1 MKFQK
6 QLKGKTSKK
15 FGAVLWKH
23 RQLTSKQLKTLLL
36 QNRKLKTKKLSNFGA
51 QLKAKQLVA
60 SLYGNLRM
68 QQFKNL
74 LKQSEK
80 YKGKITHVFFSLLE
94 KRLDSFLVQAKFA
107 PTFFAAKQLINH
119 QKVFVNGNLVSSP
132 SFTLKPGD
140 FVKFEPKT
148 KLLVA
153 SNLKKVMEN
162 QKTTQNQLYKSLAF
176 EVNYKTL
183 EAIFLFSPQQIHYPT
198 LLEPELV
205 IKALR

>member
-23 RQLTSKQLKTLLL
+23 RQLTSKQLKNLLL
-36 QNRKLKTKKLSNFGA
+36 QNKKLKTKKLSNFGT
-51 QLKAKQLVA
+51 QLMAKQLVA
-60 SLYGNLRM
+60 SLYGNLKL

-94 KRLDSFLVQAKFA
+94 KRLDSCLVQAKFV

-119 QKVFVNGNLVSSP
+119 HKVFVNGNLVSSP
-132 SFTLKPGD
+132 GFALKPGD
-140 FVKFEPKT
+140 FVTFEPKA
-148 KLLVA
+148 KPLVA
-153 SNLKKVMEN
+153 SNLQKVLES
-162 QKTTQNQLYKSLAF
+162 QKTSQTQFYKSLAF

-183 EAIFLFSPQQIHYPT
+183 EGIFLFSPQQIHYPT

>member
-74 LKQSEK
+74 LKQVKNTKEK
-80 YKGKITHVFFSLLE
+80 LPMY
-94 KRLDSFLVQAKFA
+94 FLVF
-107 PTFFAAKQLINH
+107 
-119 QKVFVNGNLVSSP
+119 
-132 SFTLKPGD
+132 
-140 FVKFEPKT
+140 
-148 KLLVA
+148 
-153 SNLKKVMEN
+153 
-162 QKTTQNQLYKSLAF
+162 
-176 EVNYKTL
+176 
-183 EAIFLFSPQQIHYPT
+183 
-198 LLEPELV
+198 
-205 IKALR
+205 